1 MGIIVDKTLK
11 ANPLRPEE
19 EKRWFL
25 YSKSQGTLTEKQV
38 ARKIAMRTAL
48 NQKEAEMALY
58 LFREVLLESL
68 LNGYTVKMS
77 DWGTFYTTISSEGSD
92 TKEEASISKVKRVKL
107 HFRYNKA
114 FEQEL
119 QVADFVSME
128 SLMKKES
135 NI

>member
-77 DWGTFYTTISSEGSD
+77 DWGTFQAGKKKPEETT
-92 TKEEASISKVKRVKL
+92 
-107 HFRYNKA
+107 KA
-114 FEQEL
+114 TYRKFSVENL
-119 QVADFVSME
+119 NR
-128 SLMKKES
+128 L
-135 NI
+135 